1 MSHDLLEGSYLR
13 CALLSDTEVSDSYPP
28 KYLSHISRLHRWTRG
43 DWQLLPW
50 LCARVPSPKGKTNNP
65 LNALSRYKIFDN
77 LRRSVIPIVKLL
89 LLVAALFLPASYAYA
104 AVGVTLL
111 LGAYPLLHE
120 LWGALAGRMRY
131 RVSAKF
137 NARILYGAKRA
148 VYEYL
153 LGVTMLVYEAY
164 QMADAA
170 IRTLW
175 RLAISKKHMLSWVTA
190 QAAEKRD
197 KTTVSY
203 HYRNMWV
210 SPLVG
215 VLLLASGL
223 VVDSR
228 VLPLCVLFGLWWLA
242 APWFACEISRPAYYK
257 DNRLKEENKALFSL
271 LTRQMWAYFEDF
283 STAEH
288 NYLVPDNVQME
299 PKQKVAARTSP
310 TNIGLSDIV

>member
-1 MSHDLLEGSYLR
+1 
-13 CALLSDTEVSDSYPP
+13 
-28 KYLSHISRLHRWTRG
+28 
-43 DWQLLPW
+43 
-50 LCARVPSPKGKTNNP
+50 
-65 LNALSRYKIFDN
+65 
-77 LRRSVIPIVKLL
+77 
-89 LLVAALFLPASYAYA
+89 
-104 AVGVTLL
+104 
-111 LGAYPLLHE
+111 
-120 LWGALAGRMRY
+120 
-131 RVSAKF
+131 
-137 NARILYGAKRA
+137 
-148 VYEYL
+148 
-153 LGVTMLVYEAY
+153 
-164 QMADAA
+164 MADAA

-223 VVDSR
+223 AVDSR

-242 APWFACEISRPAYYK
+242 APWFACEISAPLYYK

-288 NYLVPDNVQME
+288 NYLVPDNVPDGTE
-299 PKQKVAARTSP
+299 AKGRRTNFADEHRAAACRDALRS
-310 TNIGLSDIV
+310 